1 MSDMKYTV
9 EYIAR
14 CLVQD
19 PDAVRVRELP
29 GVSTTIIELSVA
41 PDDMGR
47 VIGKGGQVVKAL
59 RILLGVVAAKQGRWV
74 TLEIV

>member
-1 MSDMKYTV
+1 MSDMKYTI

-14 CLVQD
+14 RLVQD

-29 GVSTTIIELSVA
+29 GVNATIIELSVA

-47 VIGKGGQVVKAL
+47 VIGKGGQVVNAL
-59 RILLGVVAAKQGRWV
+59 RTLLGIVAAKQGKRV
-74 TLEIV
+74 MLEIV